1 MFLTMKNI
9 EALFGESPYGF
20 IVTHARKVRECIDL
34 VRPVAETAGSGDLGR
49 AVELQR
55 QVSGHEYEADQAR
68 SAARKRISRRLL
80 LSAERDDMRE
90 LIRQMDR
97 MGDDAE
103 AFALVATYRSLHMPA
118 ALHPPF
124 QALVDKVIQACEGA
138 LNYVEELETLAR
150 ESFSGP
156 ESRRVAERIE
166 EIGYLEWET
175 DQLGHAFRRA
185 FFAESGM
192 DPVAILLIDKMTSSL
207 MGIADH
213 ADNVAHSLRLMIKRR

>member
-1 MFLTMKNI
+1 MQNI
-9 EALFGESPYGF
+9 EALFGESPYKF

-34 VRPVAETAGSGDLGR
+34 VRPVAEAAMSGDLVR

-68 SAARKRISRRLL
+68 SAARKRISRRLM
-80 LSAERDDMRE
+80 LSAEREDMRE

-103 AFALVATYRSLHMPA
+103 AFALGVTYRALRMSDM
-118 ALHPPF
+118 LHPPF
-124 QALVDKVIQACEGA
+124 DALVNKVVQACEGA
-138 LNYVEELETLAR
+138 LSYVEQLETLAR

-156 ESRRVAERIE
+156 ESRRVAEHIE
-166 EIGYLEWET
+166 EIGYLEWES
-175 DQLGHAFRRA
+175 DQLGHAFRRVL
-185 FFAESGM
+185 FSENTM
-192 DPVAILLIDKMTSSL
+192 DPVAILLLDKMTASL
-207 MGIADH
+207 LGIADH